1 MGTVYNRP
9 RIEEREQPSCS
20 PSTSARGWRRS
31 RKAWLKCALAGAGIE
46 HGINVFLRGRMW
58 DIGADGYTAVVRQ
71 GKVLKANHVDGAALV
86 KSWL

>member
-1 MGTVYNRP
+1 MPNGLPLEP
-9 RIEEREQPSCS
+9 R
-20 PSTSARGWRRS
+20 G
-31 RKAWLKCALAGAGIE
+31 GAGRLVGLMEQIGRGGYE
-46 HGINVFLRGRMW
+46 EFQRQVQRRGRMW